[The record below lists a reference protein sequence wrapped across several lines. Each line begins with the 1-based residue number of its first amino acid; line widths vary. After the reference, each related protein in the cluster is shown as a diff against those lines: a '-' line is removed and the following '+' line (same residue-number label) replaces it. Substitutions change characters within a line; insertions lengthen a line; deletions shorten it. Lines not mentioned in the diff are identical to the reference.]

1 MKKVLLAMSG
11 GVDSSL
17 SALRLLDAGYEV
29 EGITFIMR
37 PGDETTG
44 ERAAGAAAE
53 AGIGHRVVS
62 VEEEFSR
69 AVTLPFTCEYLRGRT
84 PNPCVLCNMRIKFPL
99 LAREADRLGCELIA
113 TGHYAKIADISGN
126 KFIAEAAD
134 RTKDQSYFLW
144 PLGQDILSRLVLP
157 LGDATKSEVKAEAA
171 RRGLSA
177 ASVRESQDICFI
189 PGGDV
194 GGYIAGQL
202 ESEGRPLPPEGDFTD
217 SEGNPLGRHRG
228 IWRYTPGQRRGL
240 GVPADSRLYV
250 LKLDVENNR
259 VILGRESDLYTDSAK
274 VTGLSFA
281 SGETPKE
288 PFRSAVRLR
297 YTKKFAPAT
306 VIPEEDGSFTVSF
319 DAPQRA
325 PAPGQSAVFYSEAP
339 VTAGGGRAVI
349 GGGFIE

>member
-17 SALRLLDAGYEV
+17 SALRLLDAGYDV

-44 ERAAGAAAE
+44 KRAALAAAE
-53 AGIGHRVVS
+53 AGIRHRVVS

-69 AVTLPFTCEYLRGRT
+69 AVLLPFTGEYTRGRT

-99 LAREADRLGCELIA
+99 LAREAARLGCELIA
-113 TGHYAKIADISGN
+113 TGHYAKVEDISGN
-126 KFIAEAAD
+126 KFIAEADD

-144 PLGQDILSRLVLP
+144 PLDQEILSRLILP
-157 LGDATKSEVKAEAA
+157 LGGATKAEVKAEAA

-189 PGGDV
+189 PDGDV
-194 GGYIAGQL
+194 GSYIAKRL
-202 ESEGRPLPPEGDFTD
+202 ESEGRPLPEEGDFTD
-217 SEGNPLGRHRG
+217 SEGNLLGKHRG

-250 LKLDVENNR
+250 LEIDVENNR
-259 VILGRESDLYTDSAK
+259 VILGRESDLYSGSAEVTD
-274 VTGLSFA
+274 VSFA
-281 SGETPKE
+281 SGLPPHA

-297 YTKKFAPAT
+297 YTKKFSHAT
-306 VIPEEDGSFTVSF
+306 VVPEKNGICTVSF
-319 DAPQRA
+319 DTPQRA
-325 PAPGQSAVFYSEAP
+325 PAPGQSAVFYTEEP
-339 VTAGGGRAVI
+339 VTAEGGRAVI
-349 GGGFIE
+349 GGGFIG